1 MKTNVH
7 LLAVSLL
14 AVQACATA
22 PRPEG
27 GGDSV
32 PLYALDPAP
41 VPEASEVSRA
51 LPDEPAPEPPL
62 LGPDWVQDAPEPAGA
77 APMEAARAES
87 PWERFTLGGGI
98 VLVGLDSAVRF
109 GPAGLGVQVNLEEL
123 LGFDTST
130 SSARIEGA
138 WRFTENKRHRAKLS
152 WIDLSRKGSTTLKQD
167 LDLGNGTVL
176 PAGSGVSSDFNL
188 NLIKAEYSYS
198 FFQDDRFDLAGAA
211 GFYVAPMDF
220 SLSASGLSTYK
231 NSFNV
236 TAPLPLVG
244 LRMDFAITP
253 KWFLRSDMSLF
264 YLQYQ
269 DYTGRMRDITMAV
282 EYKAWKNFAF
292 GLGFDSFGLF
302 VERNRDTTVPGVNF
316 TGSVDFQ
323 YTGLMLYLKGL
334 W

>member
-1 MKTNVH
+1 MKTNVP

-14 AVQACATA
+14 VVPACATA
-22 PRPEG
+22 PRSEG
-27 GGDSV
+27 GGDPV

-41 VPEASEVSRA
+41 APAASAV
-51 LPDEPAPEPPL
+51 LPDEARPEAPL
-62 LGPDWVQDAPEPAGA
+62 LGPGWVQDAPQPAGA
-77 APMEAARAES
+77 GPTEAARAET
-87 PWERFTLGGGI
+87 PWEKFSLSGGL
-98 VLVGLDSAVRF
+98 VLVALESAVRF

-130 SSARIEGA
+130 SSARIEGS

-167 LDLGNGTVL
+167 LDLGNGTII
-176 PAGSGVSSDFNL
+176 PAGSGVASDFNL

-198 FFQDDRFDLAGAA
+198 FFQDERFDLAGCA

-220 SLSASGLSTYK
+220 SLSASGLTPYDD
-231 NSFNV
+231 SFNV

-253 KWFLRSDMSLF
+253 EWFLRSDMSLF
-264 YLQYQ
+264 YLEYQ

-282 EYKAWKNFAF
+282 EYKAWKHFSF